1 MLRTRPRQC
10 VAASPLQSHFRS
22 MSDIATSQIDKPFQL
37 APIATKLT
45 KIERVTGK
53 VRNAI
58 DAMVWEGLP
67 RSEAAAKAG
76 ISEHGLYKALRK
88 PPVKA
93 YYLSECEMLRT
104 SGRARRIHR
113 LEAMLEQSDNKAAVI
128 NAALALEGMGNDQA
142 SVSAQQ
148 KQSPGVVIQIINAPT
163 SQSPP
168 TIELTHD

>member
-1 MLRTRPRQC
+1 MNAIAPVPDTNDAKQVKTRPITRK
-10 VAASPLQSHFRS
+10 AK
-22 MSDIATSQIDKPFQL
+22 D
-37 APIATKLT
+37 
-45 KIERVTGK
+45 
-53 VRNAI
+53 AI
-58 DAMVWEGLP
+58 DAMVWLGLP
-67 RSEAAAKAG
+67 RDEAAKKAG
-76 ISEHGLYKALRK
+76 LSDHGLYKALRS

-93 YYLSECEMLRT
+93 YYLAECEMLRT

>member
-1 MLRTRPRQC
+1 MNAIAPVPDTNHAKQVKTRPITRK
-10 VAASPLQSHFRS
+10 AK
-22 MSDIATSQIDKPFQL
+22 D
-37 APIATKLT
+37 
-45 KIERVTGK
+45 
-53 VRNAI
+53 AI
-58 DAMVWEGLP
+58 DAMVWLGLP
-67 RSEAAAKAG
+67 RSEAATKAG
-76 ISEHGLYKALRK
+76 LSDHGLYKALRS

-148 KQSPGVVIQIINAPT
+148 KQSPGVVIQIINAPA

>member
-1 MLRTRPRQC
+1 MTS
-10 VAASPLQSHFRS
+10 V
-22 MSDIATSQIDKPFQL
+22 IEATQTDKPSQI
-37 APIATKLT
+37 APIATKST

-53 VRNAI
+53 VRTAI

-67 RSEAAAKAG
+67 RSEAAVKAG
-76 ISEHGLYKALRK
+76 ISEHGLYKAMRK

-113 LEAMLEQSDNKAAVI
+113 LNDMVEQNDNKAAVI
-128 NAALALEGMGNDQA
+128 NAALALESMGNDQA

-148 KQSPGVVIQIINAPT
+148 KQSPGVVIQIINAPAQPT
-163 SQSPP
+163 VR
-168 TIELTHD
+168 TIEHEPVTHD

>member
-1 MLRTRPRQC
+1 MNAVALAPNTNNDKQVKTRPITRKAKDA
-10 VAASPLQSHFRS
+10 V
-22 MSDIATSQIDKPFQL
+22 
-37 APIATKLT
+37 
-45 KIERVTGK
+45 
-53 VRNAI
+53 
-58 DAMVWEGLP
+58 DAMVWLGLP
-67 RSEAAAKAG
+67 RDEAAKKAG
-76 ISEHGLYKALRK
+76 LSDHGLYKALRS

-148 KQSPGVVIQIINAPT
+148 KQSPGVVIQIINAPA

>member
-1 MLRTRPRQC
+1 MNAIALAPDTHDAKPVKTRPITRK
-10 VAASPLQSHFRS
+10 AK
-22 MSDIATSQIDKPFQL
+22 D
-37 APIATKLT
+37 
-45 KIERVTGK
+45 
-53 VRNAI
+53 AI
-58 DAMVWEGLP
+58 DAMVWLGLP
-67 RSEAAAKAG
+67 RDEAAKKAG
-76 ISEHGLYKALRK
+76 LSDHGLYKALRS

-148 KQSPGVVIQIINAPT
+148 KQSPGVVIQIVNAPA
-163 SQSPP
+163 SQLPP